1 MGILNQHIN
10 YFPKAIAKEE
20 TPEYFGTKIILRE
33 ILTKMQTEPEH
44 IRLIST
50 LRSIKDEKEQKAFKN
65 SMLPC
70 FMISGYFEK
79 DGKGSRTAEDLE
91 HLTGLICIDLD
102 PKDPAADLKELK
114 QNIKEEPF
122 VAYVGDSC
130 RGEGIFAIVHVSE
143 PERHLEYFDFF
154 VKWLDANGCKNTFD
168 KQTKNLNRLRFIA
181 PDPDHYINDNT
192 IPLDLPIIKQPKKKT
207 HPQKSFNSRYN
218 QYTSSTNKFEIAV
231 KILIKQG
238 QKFEEGNK
246 HNYLFHFCC
255 ILNKMGV
262 TEQEAE
268 SYISTLYPLSSIK
281 SNCISYPYQRYSN
294 EFGTWNFQREEKYT
308 FKEIPPSIREVKIQ
322 PNPKTESIIHSEPK
336 MISIPET
343 TPSFLSDEEDIQ
355 PIPKD
360 PSNQWNIAEIETFYA
375 NAILPTTPIKLDNCT
390 QIIDV
395 KLFVES
401 QLEYVRANNGKR
413 IFLPHLERL
422 QKLKE
427 LLSDQK

>member
-20 TPEYFGTKIILRE
+20 TPEYFGTKIILRD

-65 SMLPC
+65 SKLPC

-143 PERHLEYFDFF
+143 PKRHLEYFDFF
-154 VKWLDANGCKNTFD
+154 VKWLDDNGCKNTFD
-168 KQTKNLNRLRFIA
+168 KQTKNINRLRYIA

-192 IPLDLPIIKQPKKKT
+192 IPFVLPVIKQSKKKT
-207 HPQKSFNSRYN
+207 SPQKPYN
-218 QYTSSTNKFEIAV
+218 
-231 KILIKQG
+231 G
-238 QKFEEGNK
+238 RG
-246 HNYLFHFCC
+246 
-255 ILNKMGV
+255 
-262 TEQEAE
+262 
-268 SYISTLYPLSSIK
+268 
-281 SNCISYPYQRYSN
+281 
-294 EFGTWNFQREEKYT
+294 
-308 FKEIPPSIREVKIQ
+308 
-322 PNPKTESIIHSEPK
+322 
-336 MISIPET
+336 
-343 TPSFLSDEEDIQ
+343 
-355 PIPKD
+355 
-360 PSNQWNIAEIETFYA
+360 
-375 NAILPTTPIKLDNCT
+375 
-390 QIIDV
+390 
-395 KLFVES
+395 
-401 QLEYVRANNGKR
+401 
-413 IFLPHLERL
+413 
-422 QKLKE
+422 
-427 LLSDQK
+427 